1 MAMKSFKKIIM
12 TAVALSLSAFLVMP
26 VQAADNAAAD
36 EQIMVR
42 GGEDYID
49 GFDPVFYANKYPD
62 VYAAFGNDA
71 AMLYQHYLLCGKA
84 EGRWPNA
91 AGPAGTSTTAAAS
104 SDYID
109 GFDPVFYANKYPD
122 VKAAFGTD
130 AALLYQH
137 YLLCGKA
144 EGRWPNAAGPA
155 GTSTTVVV
163 QPTGLLTTAGTYLP
177 EEYVYN
183 KIMGRKNV
191 PGYTEGTYYTN
202 GTRYYNTVSCEGYG
216 PGHFLGMGC
225 YGYMMD
231 MLEYA
236 TDYQCPIVKVPAS
249 WNNLPALHVGDSPR
263 TNNDQHTV
271 VITEVHADGHTV
283 TVTEANFNSSVHW
296 GRVIDLA
303 DPSTG
308 LVYIDTIWAR

>member
-1 MAMKSFKKIIM
+1 MALKSFKKIVM
-12 TAVALSLSAFLVMP
+12 AALALSLSAFLVMP
-26 VQAADNAAAD
+26 VQAADNVAAD
-36 EQIMVR
+36 DQFVVR
-42 GGEDYID
+42 GGDE
-49 GFDPVFYANKYPD
+49 
-62 VYAAFGNDA
+62 
-71 AMLYQHYLLCGKA
+71 
-84 EGRWPNA
+84 
-91 AGPAGTSTTAAAS
+91 
-104 SDYID
+104 YID

-130 AALLYQH
+130 PALLYQH

-155 GTSTTVVV
+155 GSSSVVVV
-163 QPTGLLTTAGTYLP
+163 QPTGLLTTAGTYLA

-202 GTRYYNTVSCEGYG
+202 GTHYYNTVSCEGYG

-236 TDYQCPIVKVPAS
+236 TDYQCPIVQIPAS
-249 WNNLPALHVGDSPR
+249 WNNLPVLHVGDSPR

-283 TVTEANFNSSVHW
+283 TVTEANYNSSVHW

-303 DPSTG
+303 NPSTG

>member
-91 AGPAGTSTTAAAS
+91 AGPAGTSAA
-104 SDYID
+104 
-109 GFDPVFYANKYPD
+109 
-122 VKAAFGTD
+122 
-130 AALLYQH
+130 
-137 YLLCGKA
+137 
-144 EGRWPNAAGPA
+144 
-155 GTSTTVVV
+155 VV
-163 QPTGLLTTAGTYLP
+163 QPTGLLTTAGTYLS

-202 GTRYYNTVSCEGYG
+202 GTRYYNTVSCEGWIC
-216 PGHFLGMGC
+216 LS
-225 YGYMMD
+225 
-231 MLEYA
+231 MLL
-236 TDYQCPIVKVPAS
+236 TISVP
-249 WNNLPALHVGDSPR
+249 
-263 TNNDQHTV
+263 
-271 VITEVHADGHTV
+271 
-283 TVTEANFNSSVHW
+283 
-296 GRVIDLA
+296 
-303 DPSTG
+303 
-308 LVYIDTIWAR
+308 

>member
-91 AGPAGTSTTAAAS
+91 AGPAGTSAA
-104 SDYID
+104 
-109 GFDPVFYANKYPD
+109 
-122 VKAAFGTD
+122 
-130 AALLYQH
+130 
-137 YLLCGKA
+137 
-144 EGRWPNAAGPA
+144 
-155 GTSTTVVV
+155 VV
-163 QPTGLLTTAGTYLP
+163 QPTGLLTTAGTYLS

-202 GTRYYNTVSCEGYG
+202 GTMYYNTVSCEGYG

-249 WNNLPALHVGDSPR
+249 WNNLPVLHVGDSPR

-303 DPSTG
+303 DPREG
-308 LVYIDTIWAR
+308 LVYIDTIWAK